1 MSAQEN
7 ASENPAGNTGRAA
20 EQSDRA
26 ADKSDEAGSYR
37 SERYPEDPGTATPPL
52 DNAQASEPPGSD

>member
-7 ASENPAGNTGRAA
+7 SSAGNTGRGA

-26 ADKSDEAGSYR
+26 AEKLNEAGSYR
-37 SERYPEDPGTATPPL
+37 SERYPEDPGTATPPV
-52 DNAQASEPPGSD
+52 DSGQASEPPRSD

>member
-7 ASENPAGNTGRAA
+7 ASENFAGDTSRAA

-37 SERYPEDPGTATPPL
+37 SERYPEDPESAAPPV
-52 DNAQASEPPGSD
+52 DNAQVSEPPRSD